1 MHAAFTNDLH
11 LYKHIAIGKEGTKN
25 WKITKIT
32 KILGVICFQI
42 NPIYS

>member
-1 MHAAFTNDLH
+1 MHTAFTNKLH
-11 LYKHIAIGKEGTKN
+11 LYKHIETGKKGTKN

-42 NPIYS
+42 NQIYS